1 MDLGQRLKE
10 ARLAAGLSQRQLCG
24 DTITRNMLSQIEN
37 GSARPSMDTLRY
49 LAGKLHKPVSF
60 FLEETPVASS
70 NQQRM
75 LDAKAAF
82 ARGDAAKVLQ
92 LLEDYQG
99 PDALFDAERGLLETL
114 CYTEL
119 ARQAIRQQRL
129 PYARQLLEKAEDV
142 PTIYPAE
149 VLQRQFL
156 LYEAGATASLPNM
169 DEMLLVMADA
179 AMAAGNNARAKAL
192 LEGAEDQNRLQW
204 RLLMGQN
211 YFAAGEYAAAAEL
224 LMTVEEVYPKEVLPK
239 LEVCFRELGDYKQAY
254 EYACK
259 QR

>member
-1 MDLGQRLKE
+1 MNLGQRLKE
-10 ARLAAGLSQRQLCG
+10 ARLASGLSQRQLCG

-37 GSARPSMDTLRY
+37 GSARPSMETLRY
-49 LAGKLHKPVSF
+49 LAGKLNKPMSY
-60 FLEETPVASS
+60 FLEERLVVSV

-82 ARGDAAKVLQ
+82 ARDDAAKVLQ

-99 PDALFDAERGLLETL
+99 PDALFDAERGLLEAL

-119 ARQAIRQQRL
+119 ARRAIRQQRL
-129 PYARQLLEKAEDV
+129 PYARELLQKAEEV
-142 PTIYPAE
+142 HTVYPAE
-149 VLQRQFL
+149 QLQRQFL

-192 LEGAEDQNRLQW
+192 LEGMEDKNSTQW
-204 RLLMGQN
+204 RRLMGLSC
-211 YFAAGEYAAAAEL
+211 FAAGEYAAAAQL
-224 LMTVEEVYPKEVLPK
+224 LASVEETYPKEVLPK
-239 LEVCFRELGDYKQAY
+239 LEVCFRELGDYKRAY

>member
-1 MDLGQRLKE
+1 MNLGQRLKE

-37 GSARPSMDTLRY
+37 GSARPSMDTLQY
-49 LAGKLHKPVSF
+49 LASKLDKPVSY
-60 FLEETPVASS
+60 FLEEKLEASP

-75 LDAKAAF
+75 LEAKAAF
-82 ARGDAAKVLQ
+82 AQGDVVRVLK
-92 LLEDYQG
+92 LLEDYKS
-99 PDALFDAERGLLETL
+99 PDELFDAERGLLEKL
-114 CYTEL
+114 CNTAL

-129 PYARQLLEKAEDV
+129 PYARQLLQKAESA

-149 VLQRQFL
+149 ELECQFL
-156 LYEAGATASLPNM
+156 RYEAGAAVTLPNM
-169 DEMLLVMADA
+169 DHMLLVMASA

-192 LEGAEDQNRLQW
+192 LEGAEDQSSSQW

-211 YFAAGEYAAAAEL
+211 CFAAGQYAAAAKML
-224 LMTVEEVYPKEVLPK
+224 ASVEEVYPKEVLPK
-239 LEVCFRELGDYKQAY
+239 LEGCFRELGDYKQAY
-254 EYACK
+254 AYACK